1 MIPMAPPKRLV
12 IHHSASPRET
22 TYEQVEGWHLEKGWD
37 AIGYH
42 YLIDGE
48 AKAHVGRPIVYQG
61 AHAKGANRDSIG
73 ICVTGD
79 NTRDGLWWDRVQKL
93 ELTLLVGAL
102 RRAFPGIE
110 VMGHREV
117 PGAATLCP
125 GVDVSWLRDA

>member
-1 MIPMAPPKRLV
+1 MIPMAPIRRIV

-22 TYEQVEGWHLEKGWD
+22 TFEQIEGWHLAKGWD

-42 YLIDGE
+42 YLIDGD
-48 AKAHVGRPIVYQG
+48 AKVHVGRPIVFQG

-79 NTRDGLWWDRVQKL
+79 NTRGGMEWSHEQRVRL
-93 ELTLLVGAL
+93 RELVAAL
-102 RRAFPGIE
+102 RTALPGVE

-117 PGAATLCP
+117 PGAATACP
-125 GVDVSWLRDA
+125 GEDVSWLRV